1 MLVRMKPNVYVTP
14 IDTTKITEGPLSDLY
29 VFIEVDMYMDMVYA
43 TQHWHKHR
51 MYGYGMFMR
60 IVLLVVIENIADKY
74 HTNTIEGKE
83 VKEESL

>member
-1 MLVRMKPNVYVTP
+1 
-14 IDTTKITEGPLSDLY
+14 
-29 VFIEVDMYMDMVYA
+29 MYMDMVYA

-60 IVLLVVIENIADKY
+60 IVLLVVIEKIADKY

-83 VKEESL
+83 LKEESL